1 MHRLQDARRDQ
12 GAAGAGL
19 STLATGNEPTPY
31 RGRFAPSP
39 TGPLHA
45 GSLVAALA
53 SFLDAK
59 HYSGAWQLRIDDI
72 DPPRAVAGSVEAITG
87 ALRAHGL
94 FWDGPL
100 IFQSASEIRY
110 ERALQRLTGM
120 GCLFSC
126 ICSRA
131 TLSERGSCGQNCEYR
146 EISSGE
152 PHSLRVKTHPE
163 RMSGFEDRFLG
174 MQWVFPDTIPK
185 DFIVKRRDGLHAYQ
199 LAAAVDDAQPHI
211 THVVRGADLLDS
223 TYRQRWL
230 QQLLKLEAPAYGH
243 VPVVLDEMGNKLSK
257 QAGAAALDI
266 RQPEDNLRASLRHLG
281 QTAPPSSAQTVAE
294 ILTHAVECWAVGK

>member
-1 MHRLQDARRDQ
+1 M
-12 GAAGAGL
+12 
-19 STLATGNEPTPY
+19 STVATANDPTPY

-53 SFLDAK
+53 SFLDAR
-59 HYSGAWQLRIDDI
+59 HCSGAWQLRVDDI

-87 ALRAHGL
+87 ALSAHGL

-100 IFQSASEIRY
+100 VFQSASDTRY
-110 ERALQRLTGM
+110 ERALQRLTNM
-120 GCLFSC
+120 GCLFRC
-126 ICSRA
+126 RCTRA
-131 TLSERGSCGQNCEYR
+131 TLSDRGSCGQNCEDR

-163 RMSGFEDRFLG
+163 QMHGFEDRFLG
-174 MQWVFPDTIPK
+174 IQSVFADTIPK
-185 DFIVKRRDGLHAYQ
+185 DFIVKRRDGLYAYQ
-199 LAAAVDDAQPHI
+199 LAAAIDDAQPHF
-211 THVVRGADLLDS
+211 THIVRGADLLDS

-243 VPVVLDEMGNKLSK
+243 VPVVLDEAGNKLSK
-257 QAGAAALDI
+257 QTGAAALDS
-266 RQPEDNLRASLRHLG
+266 RQPEDNLRAGLRHLG
-281 QTAPPSSAQTVAE
+281 QVAPPRSARRVAE
-294 ILTHAVECWAVGK
+294 ILSHAVEYWAVGK